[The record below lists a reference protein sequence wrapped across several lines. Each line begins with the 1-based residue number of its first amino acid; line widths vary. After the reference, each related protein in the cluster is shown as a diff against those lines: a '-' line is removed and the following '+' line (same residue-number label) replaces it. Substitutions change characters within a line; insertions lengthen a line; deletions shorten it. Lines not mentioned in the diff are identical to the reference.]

1 LRAIKKLIRNI
12 ILLNKINSS
21 LWIYLNYF
29 KSFLKSYY
37 VSKKNFDNVVKFK
50 KFISNK
56 SFSTDWTSTNIPFWC
71 EYLKFS
77 NFNTLNIIEIGSW
90 EGLTTNFINFYFPNA
105 KIVCIDSWEGSDE
118 HKLNKYNQS
127 STEKLFD
134 KNNSNIDIKKYK
146 MKSSDFFK
154 RRMHILYDLI
164 YIDGSHFYKD
174 VLNDCINS
182 FKILKLNG
190 YLILDDYFWVFYKNI
205 NDNPASAINF
215 FLKNYKSK
223 FKIIHLSD
231 QVILKKISH

>member
-1 LRAIKKLIRNI
+1 
-12 ILLNKINSS
+12 
-21 LWIYLNYF
+21 
-29 KSFLKSYY
+29 
-37 VSKKNFDNVVKFK
+37 
-50 KFISNK
+50 
-56 SFSTDWTSTNIPFWC
+56 
-71 EYLKFS
+71 
-77 NFNTLNIIEIGSW
+77 
-90 EGLTTNFINFYFPNA
+90 
-105 KIVCIDSWEGSDE
+105 
-118 HKLNKYNQS
+118 
-127 STEKLFD
+127 
-134 KNNSNIDIKKYK
+134 

-154 RRMHILYDLI
+154 RRMNILYDLI